1 MKITKLEHSG
11 VVLEK
16 DGRRLVFDPVEFE
29 ETLLN
34 LEEVAAIIITHKHG
48 DHLQKAQIEKI
59 LAQNPTAKLFA
70 VGDAGDELPKA
81 ELLADDEVLEIG
93 GFSLRMFGHDHA
105 EIVDGEVPCQN
116 IGVVVDEM
124 LVNPGDSFD
133 LPEMDRQI
141 EVLLVPSAAPWCK
154 VSEGMEYIKLAK
166 PKMVIPV
173 HNAVLSELGNSFNN
187 NWLKRACDEVGAELK
202 ALAVGESL
210 EIEQEP

>member
-11 VVLEK
+11 IVLEK
-16 DGRRLVFDPVEFE
+16 SGSKVVFDPVEFE
-29 ETLLN
+29 KSLPN
-34 LEEVAAIIITHKHG
+34 LEEVVAIIITHKHG
-48 DHLQKAQIEKI
+48 DHLQKDQIERI
-59 LAQNPTAKLFA
+59 LRQNPTAKLFA
-70 VGDAGDELPKA
+70 VGDAGEDLPEA
-81 ELLADDEVLEIG
+81 ELLAADEVLEISS
-93 GFSLRMFGHDHA
+93 FTLRIFGHDHA
-105 EIVDGEVPCQN
+105 EIVADEVPCQN

-173 HNAVLSELGNSFNN
+173 HNAVLSELGNNFNN
-187 NWLKRACDEVGAELK
+187 NWLKKACDEVGAELK
-202 ALAVGESL
+202 VLAVGESA
-210 EIEQEP
+210 EIE